1 MKKTILIVEEADL
14 VRGYLATK
22 LAEYGFEV
30 IEARTGFEGQMKMKS
45 SQPDLVVMEYLLARI
60 TSLEILE
67 DKARTKAIADIP
79 VIMFTSKVDKEKI
92 LSVAKYKVARFFSK
106 PLRIDILLKAVSE
119 LLNVEIALDQTP
131 CIIDVHMNEQVLFI
145 EVARGLNREK
155 VELLRYK
162 LTETLALYN
171 VQTPRIL
178 VLMTDVHLEEADTG
192 KLAAFFQTIL
202 EVTRV
207 PKKAVKLLTTSDFV
221 KAWLAKQ
228 DRFAGISLVANIGE
242 AMDQLLGIKVSDF
255 VEEGYNVMRDD
266 LLAAKEPVT
275 TDESLQIRF
284 EQDKGFRIA
293 VVDDDLVTRELV
305 ATVFRKT
312 GWDVTPFQNGKLF
325 LDALADAAF
334 DLVFLD
340 ILMPVMD
347 GFQVMEALKGRPA
360 RIPVIVLSSLSQKE
374 NVVKALGY
382 GVRSYL
388 AKPLKPEEIRK
399 KAAEILKTDF

>member
-1 MKKTILIVEEADL
+1 MKKTILLIEETDL
-14 VRGYLATK
+14 MRDYLAAK

-30 IEARTGFEGQMKMKS
+30 IEAKSGFEGLMKLKS
-45 SQPDLVVMEYLLARI
+45 GQPDLVVMEYLLSRV
-60 TSLEILE
+60 SGLEVLE
-67 DKARTKAIADIP
+67 DKSRTKAVADIP
-79 VIMFTSKVDKEKI
+79 VIMFTGKVDKEKI
-92 LSVAKYKVARFFSK
+92 LSVARYKVARFFSK
-106 PLRIDILLKAVSE
+106 PLRIDVLLKAVSE
-119 LLNVEIALDQTP
+119 LLGVDIALDGSP
-131 CIIDVHMNEQVLFI
+131 CIIDVHMNEQILFI

-155 VELLRYK
+155 VELLRFK

-171 VQTPRIL
+171 VATPRIL

-192 KLAAFFQTIL
+192 KLSSFFQTIL

-221 KAWLAKQ
+221 RAWLAKQ
-228 DRFAGISLVANIGE
+228 ARFAGIAIVANIGE

-255 VEEGYNVMRDD
+255 VEEGYNVVRDD
-266 LLAAKEPVT
+266 LLTSREPLT

-284 EQDKGFRIA
+284 QQDTGCRIA

-312 GWDVTPFQNGKLF
+312 GWDVTPFQNGRLF
-325 LDALADAAF
+325 LDALEDVKF

-347 GFQVMEALKGRPA
+347 GFQVMEALKGRPT